1 MLNLVVFK
9 REVRDKLKVKCLI
22 VFVNIL
28 GRLSA
33 EKGQMVAIFSSFF
46 LELSVLYISS
56 YSSQKFNRKIL

>member
-9 REVRDKLKVKCLI
+9 REVRDKLKLKCLI

-28 GRLSA
+28 GSLSA

-46 LELSVLYISS
+46 FGIVCSIH
-56 YSSQKFNRKIL
+56 KFLFKSEI